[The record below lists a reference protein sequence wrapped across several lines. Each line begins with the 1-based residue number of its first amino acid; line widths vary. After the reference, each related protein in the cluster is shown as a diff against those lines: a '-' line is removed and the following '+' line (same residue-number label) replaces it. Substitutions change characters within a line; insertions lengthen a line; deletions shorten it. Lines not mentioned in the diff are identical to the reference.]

1 MLPNKDTVQ
10 TVRSMPDV
18 WDGTTVITAVW
29 TRVTD
34 IDWPTILTHIALTG
48 ATDEAVL

>member
-1 MLPNKDTVQ
+1 MGCHVDSGCDQDKQHPQVLPNKDTVQ

-34 IDWPTILTHIALTG
+34 ID
-48 ATDEAVL
+48 